1 MHYNHQ
7 KKKKKEKEGLGGS
20 QHSLARTEATEKWA
34 AFYFNSLLAHPTLAL
49 LVVSQRG
56 PHSHFST
63 LLCSLFF
70 VFVTFSI
77 QSLAQLSRPFI
88 SESCSHI
95 AQSESYFTHQTTHL
109 PSVTPPPCSALH
121 PHNIHYYLKE
131 WIIFRDK
138 STVGTEWMVHGRNE
152 KGKHLKPKVCLMKN
166 FCFEVQS
173 VVLPT
178 HLPVE

>member
-1 MHYNHQ
+1 MTAFKAFLRKRRVYVNYTSTFKNALQ
-7 KKKKKEKEGLGGS
+7 PSGKGKEKRRFGEGLS
-20 QHSLARTEATEKWA
+20 TAQEEMRPQRQRAEKWA

-70 VFVTFSI
+70 VFVTFPSRVWHNF
-77 QSLAQLSRPFI
+77 LSPFI
-88 SESCSHI
+88 SESCSRI

-131 WIIFRDK
+131 
-138 STVGTEWMVHGRNE
+138 
-152 KGKHLKPKVCLMKN
+152 
-166 FCFEVQS
+166 
-173 VVLPT
+173 
-178 HLPVE
+178 

>member
-1 MHYNHQ
+1 MFKNALQ
-7 KKKKKEKEGLGGS
+7 PSKKGKEKEGLGGS
-20 QHSLARTEATEKWA
+20 QHSLVRTEATEKWA

-70 VFVTFSI
+70 VFVTFPSRVWHNF
-77 QSLAQLSRPFI
+77 LSPFI
-88 SESCSHI
+88 SESCSRI

-131 WIIFRDK
+131 
-138 STVGTEWMVHGRNE
+138 
-152 KGKHLKPKVCLMKN
+152 
-166 FCFEVQS
+166 
-173 VVLPT
+173 
-178 HLPVE
+178 